1 MSRLEVMRRFELPG
15 IEYDREP
22 PETGRCSECFADVP
36 ADKLVRGLWPEVSGK
51 SLDIF
56 RGSAAEPEQ
65 GRACIHQRQSGGRG
79 LSRHR
84 WKIRRITHE

>member
-36 ADKLVRGLWPEVSGK
+36 ADKLVSGCARGVGK
-51 SLDIF
+51 KLGHFSW
-56 RGSAAEPEQ
+56 
-65 GRACIHQRQSGGRG
+65 QRCGA
-79 LSRHR
+79 
-84 WKIRRITHE
+84 